1 MPDLRKDPRYGAFAK
16 AHIAGVLDGENSLK
30 DISITGC
37 CVESAEKADIQP
49 GVQYQLEI
57 EPEGA
62 AKIGSFCL
70 VVEQKWMRPVEKLI
84 EIGFVII
91 ASPKGKQFNDYI
103 DYLEYRNSNP

>member
-1 MPDLRKDPRYGAFAK
+1 MPELRKNPRYRAVAR
-16 AHIAGVLDGENSLK
+16 AYIPGVLNGESSLK

-37 CVESAEKADIQP
+37 CVESAAKADIQP

-62 AKIGSFCL
+62 AKIGNFRL
-70 VVEQKWMRPVEKLI
+70 VVEQIWMRPSEESI

-91 ASPKGKQFNDYI
+91 ASPKGEQFNDYI

>member
-1 MPDLRKDPRYGAFAK
+1 MLELRKNPRYRTLAK
-16 AHIAGVLDGENSLK
+16 AYIPGILDGKNSLK

-37 CVESAEKADIQP
+37 CVESASKTDIQP

-57 EPEGA
+57 EPERA
-62 AKIGSFCL
+62 AKVGCFHL
-70 VVEQKWMRPVEKLI
+70 LVEQKWTRSGEKLI

-103 DYLEYRNSNP
+103 DYLEYRSSNP